1 MQTDARRAAPSAAA
15 LSAAEAAAPCRA
27 PLSSHRAAEAA
38 ARPRGRGSASQ
49 QPTACRPARP
59 TRRSPGKPLLPSPP
73 RRGAAYRPEK
83 PGRDGEP
90 SRGRAGAAM
99 AAGSS
104 PGGSEGRRGH
114 FLCRAAD
121 AERWRKPRR
130 PLLGGTPLHGPLRSA
145 GPPLP
150 ARGRHLAPSG
160 GSGCARSGGSLAH
173 LLI

>member
-15 LSAAEAAAPCRA
+15 LSAAEAAA
-27 PLSSHRAAEAA
+27 
-38 ARPRGRGSASQ
+38 RPRGRGSASQ
-49 QPTACRPARP
+49 QPTACRGPHGEARE
-59 TRRSPGKPLLPSPP
+59 SPCCRPPP

-160 GSGCARSGGSLAH
+160 GSGCARSGGSSAH